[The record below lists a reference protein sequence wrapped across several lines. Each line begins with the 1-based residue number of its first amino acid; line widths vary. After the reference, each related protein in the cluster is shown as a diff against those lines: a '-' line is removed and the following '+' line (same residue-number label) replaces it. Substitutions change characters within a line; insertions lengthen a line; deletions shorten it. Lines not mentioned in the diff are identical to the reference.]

1 MHFISNEEDYLLAS
15 ERQEEQVRKEQKVM
29 EEMQETV
36 KRNTGLLALKVARH
50 LQASIATTAQSL
62 MLWKKASFW
71 LLRPSDTRLRRTFIP
86 FYAMDW
92 PYYHAL
98 LLVIAVLEK

>member
-50 LQASIATTAQSL
+50 LQASIAQRHNPLCSG
-62 MLWKKASFW
+62 KKHS
-71 LLRPSDTRLRRTFIP
+71 SG
-86 FYAMDW
+86 Y
-92 PYYHAL
+92 
-98 LLVIAVLEK
+98 